1 MFDMFSKNP
10 RRKSCNV
17 SRIRNDPFQHHEDP
31 PVVDVGVGA
40 GEIGEQDTRVFRIA
54 GAHGDGH
61 CFESEDVVCHD
72 TLGDTLLGGVNAF
85 NRVSP

>member
-10 RRKSCNV
+10 PKEELQRFQDA
-17 SRIRNDPFQHHEDP
+17 DPFQHHEDP